1 MSELVTVNQLER
13 KNNSD
18 GRAIVLVIT
27 KNKKRIL
34 NVN

>member
-1 MSELVTVNQLER
+1 MSESVTVNQLER

-27 KNKKRIL
+27 KKQKENL
-34 NVN
+34 